1 MGLIAGRDNQQT
13 EGKEKMVYEKV
24 RKILAEQLGADE
36 DSITPDT
43 NVMDDLGLDSL
54 DMAELLSTVED
65 ELNIIIRDGRIRDLT
80 MLGEIC
86 AFIEAQMA

>member
-80 MLGEIC
+80 TLGEIC